1 MTNPNVLDTNWIP
14 QVAALGWLIITCA
27 SMISQNRM
35 EITAVRKN
43 MAKVVALNQ
52 WDAQNRMGQL
62 EVFMTQ
68 WRRIEAVDLRLWP
81 VHLAYFAQRDALISP
96 ARYPSRHVEC
106 DCEPA
111 GRPRRRSSC
120 HRRSLASGP

>member
-1 MTNPNVLDTNWIP
+1 MTNTSVLDTNWIP

-35 EITAVRKN
+35 EITAAGKN

-68 WRRIEAVDLRLWP
+68 WRRIEAVDLRPWP
-81 VHLAYFAQRDALISP
+81 VHLAYFAQRDARSHRP
-96 ARYPSRHVEC
+96 AILPPCRVRLRACWAPSSEV
-106 DCEPA
+106 
-111 GRPRRRSSC
+111 
-120 HRRSLASGP
+120 